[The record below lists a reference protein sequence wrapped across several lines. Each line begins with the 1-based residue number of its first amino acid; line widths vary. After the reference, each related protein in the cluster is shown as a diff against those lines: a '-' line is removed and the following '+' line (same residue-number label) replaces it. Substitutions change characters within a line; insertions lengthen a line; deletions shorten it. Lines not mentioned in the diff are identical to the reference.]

1 MFSHQLDYT
10 SGRDFCWCWCCIN
23 CSGYLQYRQCCCLH
37 EVGFIQQYLKF
48 PVSLSVTKYSKVVFC
63 HRNRDCQPEMA
74 ISMGEGGVI
83 DRKFNV
89 MWLDTLI
96 SYLIR
101 ETGFFFYF
109 HSCFELLKIHVFLK
123 TLTRNITSISNHK
136 TLFKI
141 LFKIAVSPLTVIA

>member
-1 MFSHQLDYT
+1 MF
-10 SGRDFCWCWCCIN
+10 
-23 CSGYLQYRQCCCLH
+23 
-37 EVGFIQQYLKF
+37 
-48 PVSLSVTKYSKVVFC
+48 LSVTEYSKVVFC

-123 TLTRNITSISNHK
+123 TLTRNIISISNHK

>member
-23 CSGYLQYRQCCCLH
+23 CSSYQYRQCCCLH

-48 PVSLSVTKYSKVVFC
+48 PVSLSVAKYSKVVFC

-74 ISMGEGGVI
+74 ISMGEGGCNRQKIQCYV
-83 DRKFNV
+83 V
-89 MWLDTLI
+89 GYV

>member
-1 MFSHQLDYT
+1 MF
-10 SGRDFCWCWCCIN
+10 
-23 CSGYLQYRQCCCLH
+23 
-37 EVGFIQQYLKF
+37 
-48 PVSLSVTKYSKVVFC
+48 LSVTEYSKVVFC

-101 ETGFFFYF
+101 ETGFFFLF
-109 HSCFELLKIHVFLK
+109 SLVLRTFEN
-123 TLTRNITSISNHK
+123 TCISKNPD
-136 TLFKI
+136 
-141 LFKIAVSPLTVIA
+141 S

>member
-1 MFSHQLDYT
+1 MSAGNGNKH
-10 SGRDFCWCWCCIN
+10 G
-23 CSGYLQYRQCCCLH
+23 
-37 EVGFIQQYLKF
+37 V
-48 PVSLSVTKYSKVVFC
+48 
-63 HRNRDCQPEMA
+63 
-74 ISMGEGGVI
+74 GGVI

-89 MWLDTLI
+89 MWLDTLVI
-96 SYLIR
+96 SFVR
-101 ETGFFFYF
+101 QDFFFYF

>member
-1 MFSHQLDYT
+1 MSAGNGNKH
-10 SGRDFCWCWCCIN
+10 G
-23 CSGYLQYRQCCCLH
+23 
-37 EVGFIQQYLKF
+37 V
-48 PVSLSVTKYSKVVFC
+48 
-63 HRNRDCQPEMA
+63 
-74 ISMGEGGVI
+74 GGVI

-89 MWLDTLI
+89 MWLDTLVI
-96 SYLIR
+96 SFVR
-101 ETGFFFYF
+101 QDFFYF